1 MKKVITNKTYDDSN
15 VKNMVKLSYIS
26 VFGPKTR
33 KKLKKKESKVI
44 FTSVISLKS
53 ISCKNRLTSL
63 SNSYTGVDQL
73 T

>member
-26 VFGPKTR
+26 VFGSKTR